1 VLNLFIPTLAF
12 FGSDMK
18 NNSLTSFR
26 PKHSVAILNRLV
38 EMLDCS
44 LARYLSYARPWAR
57 PPYLLL
63 DALARRLGYE
73 HESFARSI
81 AQLIVVRRGTVR
93 SCVFPMDFTYY
104 NDLSLEKLG
113 PRLLEDQQGLI
124 ASAQRGAGEL
134 VHDPEARRLVNKL
147 EASLREYAGLLK
159 ELLAPHRIALPHTEE
174 VRKSSVKDSSAW
186 NKRLSKHNAVPQS
199 AA

>member
-1 VLNLFIPTLAF
+1 
-12 FGSDMK
+12 MK
-18 NNSLTSFR
+18 NNALTSFK
-26 PKHSVAILNRLV
+26 PEHSVAILNRLV

-57 PPYLLL
+57 RPYLLL
-63 DALARRLGYE
+63 DALARRLSDE
-73 HESFARSI
+73 HESFARNI

-93 SCVFPMDFTYY
+93 SCVFPMEFTYY
-104 NDLSLEKLG
+104 NDLSWENLG
-113 PRLLEDQQGLI
+113 PRLLGDQQALI
-124 ASAQRGAGEL
+124 ASAQRSAGEL
-134 VHDPEARRLVNKL
+134 VHDPEARRLVDKF
-147 EASLREYAGLLK
+147 EASLREYAGLLG

-186 NKRLSKHNAVPQS
+186 TKRLSIHDAVPQS